1 MEGKQSCTP
10 VNLRASHTIA
20 DNIPLVSCTSF
31 RYTVDYIHKKCVAK
45 SGLKL
50 IFTYLDQ
57 DFMGDNSYVETN
69 VIQTEGIFKWTSCA

>member
-1 MEGKQSCTP
+1 MGNKNKLKKQKWKESKA
-10 VNLRASHTIA
+10 VHLHFQNLRASHTIA

-57 DFMGDNSYVETN
+57 DFMGDNS
-69 VIQTEGIFKWTSCA
+69 